1 MIRSSD
7 KGHQQWRTL
16 TILQVF
22 IFYSICILSAWFVS
36 WLLMLTGLTMLYE
49 PIVCSG
55 FYALL
60 LIPVAYTY
68 DPRIFAKGYWNIS
81 RRAWVGIGMIAVMQ
95 LLFESG
101 NRLPPVADCRE
112 FAALLIAP
120 FVEEFA
126 RAVMICPLMAR
137 LGSPAGLA
145 LTALLWAWP
154 HDFFWL
160 ALTQQS
166 ILCLI
171 FVCTRK
177 SLPAVIAAH
186 LIMNVIAIWHIG
198 LRAHPLINVLGSI
211 ERYLR
216 LLLSIICRAP

>member
-7 KGHQQWRTL
+7 KGPQRSRTL
-16 TILQVF
+16 TILQVC
-22 IFYSICILSAWFVS
+22 IFYSICILSALFVS
-36 WLLMLTGLTMLYE
+36 WLLRLTGLTMLYD

-55 FYALL
+55 IYMLL

-68 DPRIFAKGYWNIS
+68 DPKIFSKGYWNIS
-81 RRAWVGIGMIAVMQ
+81 RRAWVGIGIIAAMQ

-101 NRLPPVADCRE
+101 TRLPPLAACRM

-171 FVCTRK
+171 FVYTRK

-186 LIMNVIAIWHIG
+186 LIMNVIAAWHIG
-198 LRAHPLINVLGSI
+198 LRA
-211 ERYLR
+211 
-216 LLLSIICRAP
+216 